1 MKFQAFPNDKPGKPI
16 ENLNPS
22 TMTIRSFAVL
32 ALLILAGFLG
42 NYFTIPLFFGADFLF
57 GSMAVLL
64 VLYFYG
70 LGWGM
75 FAAVITHS
83 YTYFL
88 WGHPYGFLNFTC
100 EALFVGIFLKRG
112 RGNLLGLVGLFWL
125 FVGMPLAWIEHGLV
139 MHMGTVSTAFIMLK
153 QAINGVFN
161 AMLVSLAVCYLP
173 LGRLFQRL
181 QLPPKV
187 TLRESLFNLLVMMVL
202 LPALLLTILESKHE
216 KERLETGA
224 MSELQSLSANVQF
237 HLRSWYQL
245 HLRGVQELAALAGQS
260 SMTPSAQLQHDA
272 EVLNHSFPDFLTMH
286 VENAEGRSIAF
297 DPLRNERGEST
308 VGLDFS
314 ERPWFQEIKAKR
326 QPLVSEV
333 FVGHLAIF
341 SPIVNLCVPV
351 FRENHWLGCATG
363 TLDLKRVQEMLRP
376 YRSDKGAILTLT
388 DPQGRIIASTAPRRT
403 PMQLWD
409 RKKTGLVQPL
419 DALMYLWQ
427 PDDKKLPSMSRWKES
442 FYVQE
447 TLMGPELP
455 WKLTAEVP
463 VAPLQSVL
471 YTIYVK
477 NLAVMACLTT
487 LALLLSLMVSRG
499 LTRPLT
505 ELAQVTANLPEK
517 LSGAASLDW
526 PASSA
531 REVDS
536 LIGNFKSMTKAL
548 ESNFYKLQVQSD
560 ELTQANRGLAQEI
573 LERQQAEEALRE
585 SEGYLKTILGSIQT
599 GVIVIDAETHE
610 IVDANKVASDLI
622 GITKEK
628 MVGASCHKFICPREK
643 GQCPITDLGQV
654 IDNSERILLDWRGEK
669 VPIIKSVVSVVLH
682 GRKCLLESFIDIS
695 ERKRTEET
703 LERLRREN
711 ELILDSAGEGIL
723 GLDLQGRHT
732 FVNPAA
738 GRMLGYKV
746 EELVGRRS
754 HSIWHHTKPDG
765 SPYPAEECQ
774 ILSSY
779 KDGIIHSVADEVF
792 WRKDGTSFPAE
803 YHSTPI
809 VEKGNLVGAV
819 VIFTDI
825 TERKRIE
832 EERRRL
838 EERLRR
844 AEKMEAMGT
853 LAGGVAHDLNNV
865 LGVLVGY
872 SELLLM
878 EIPEGNPLRSHVSNI
893 RQSGHRAAAII
904 QDLLTLARRG
914 VAVSE
919 VVNLDD
925 VISDCFK
932 TPEFEKLKADHPQVR
947 FKYHPDQDLMN
958 VKGSPVHLSKTIMNL
973 FFNAAEAISD
983 HGEVTIRVEN
993 RYLDRP
999 IRGYD
1004 DIREGDYV
1012 VLSVSDNG
1020 NGISSKDIGMIFEP
1034 FYTKK
1039 VMGRSGTGLGLAV
1052 VWGTVKDH
1060 GGYIDVRSEE
1070 GKGSTFTLY
1079 FPVTR
1084 EEKTKGQPSVS
1095 PDLYRG
1101 RGESILVVDDVKE
1114 QRELAAIMLSRLGY
1128 RVNAVSSGEE
1138 AVTYLKTNRVDLLVL
1153 DMIMAPGIDGLETY
1167 ERALE
1172 INPNHRAILVSGF
1185 SETDRVK
1192 KAQNLGAGSY
1202 VRKPYIIEKIGL
1214 AVRRELDR

>member
-1 MKFQAFPNDKPGKPI
+1 MNFQVFLRDRPGKLI
-16 ENLNPS
+16 ENINKS
-22 TMTIRSFAVL
+22 AMTARSFTAL

-75 FAAVITHS
+75 FAAVMTHG

-112 RGNLLGLVGLFWL
+112 HGNLLGLVGLFWL
-125 FVGMPLAWIEHGLV
+125 LVGMPLAWIEHGLV

-161 AMLVSLAVCYLP
+161 AMLVSLAICYLP
-173 LGRLFQRL
+173 LGRFFQRL
-181 QLPPKV
+181 QLSPKV

-202 LPALLLTILESKHE
+202 FPALLLTMLESKHE

-224 MSELQSLSANVQF
+224 VSELQSLSANVQF
-237 HLRSWYQL
+237 HLGSWYQL
-245 HLRGVQELAALAGQS
+245 HLQGVKELAVLAGRS
-260 SMTPSAQLQHDA
+260 AMTPSAQLQHET
-272 EVLNHSFPDFLTMH
+272 EVLNHSFPDFRTMH

-297 DPLRNERGEST
+297 EPRRNERGEST
-308 VGLDFS
+308 LDLDFS
-314 ERPWFQEIKAKR
+314 RRSWFQEMKAKR

-388 DPQGRIIASTAPRRT
+388 DPQGRIIASTAPERK

-409 RKKTGLVQPL
+409 RKKAGVLQPL
-419 DALMYLWQ
+419 DTRMYLWQ

-477 NLAVMACLTT
+477 NLGIMACLTT
-487 LALLLSLMVSRG
+487 LALLLSLLVSGG
-499 LTRPLT
+499 LTRPLAK
-505 ELAQVTANLPEK
+505 LAQFTANLPEK
-517 LSGAASLDW
+517 LSGAENLDW
-526 PASSA
+526 PTSSA

-536 LIGNFKSMTKAL
+536 LISNFKSMTKAL
-548 ESNFYKLQVQSD
+548 EVNFYKLQVQSD
-560 ELTQANRGLAQEI
+560 ELTQANRGLAQEV
-573 LERQQAEEALRE
+573 LERQQVEEALRE

-599 GVIVIDAETHE
+599 GAIVIDAETHE
-610 IVDANKVASDLI
+610 IIDANKVALDLI
-622 GITKEK
+622 GIAKEK
-628 MVGASCHKFICPREK
+628 MVGVSCHQFICPREK
-643 GQCPITDLGQV
+643 GQCPITDLAQV
-654 IDNSERILLDWRGEK
+654 IDNSERILLDGHGEK
-669 VPIIKSVVSVVLH
+669 IPIIKSVVPVVLH
-682 GRKCLLESFIDIS
+682 GRRCLLESFINIS
-695 ERKRTEET
+695 ERKKAEEEIKYTLSLLNAT
-703 LERLRREN
+703 LESTTDGVLVINRDGKIERCNRKFVQMWRIPESIIASGADNQALAFVLDQLMDPERFLAKVK
-711 ELILDSAGEGIL
+711 ELYSQPLAESYDVVEFK
-723 GLDLQGRHT
+723 DGRI
-732 FVNPAA
+732 FERYSQPQRIGDAI
-738 GRMLGYKV
+738 
-746 EELVGRRS
+746 VGRV
-754 HSIWHHTKPDG
+754 W
-765 SPYPAEECQ
+765 
-774 ILSSY
+774 
-779 KDGIIHSVADEVF
+779 
-792 WRKDGTSFPAE
+792 SFRD
-803 YHSTPI
+803 
-809 VEKGNLVGAV
+809 V
-819 VIFTDI
+819 
-825 TERKRIE
+825 TERRRIE
-832 EERRRL
+832 EERQRL

-878 EIPEGNPLRSHVSNI
+878 EISEENPLRSHVSNI
-893 RQSGHRAAAII
+893 LQSGHRAAAII

-914 VAVSE
+914 VTVSE
-919 VVNLDD
+919 IVNLNE

-932 TPEFEKLKADHPQVR
+932 TPEFEKLKA
-947 FKYHPDQDLMN
+947 YHPRVNFKNHPAQDLMN

-973 FFNAAEAISD
+973 LLNAAEAISD
-983 HGEVTIRVEN
+983 HGEVTILVEN
-993 RYLDRP
+993 RYLDKP

-1012 VLSVSDNG
+1012 VLRISDNG
-1020 NGISSKDIGMIFEP
+1020 KGISSKDIGKIFEP

-1039 VMGRSGTGLGLAV
+1039 IMGRSGTGLGLAV

-1070 GKGSTFTLY
+1070 GKGSIFTLY

-1084 EEKTKGQPSVS
+1084 EEKTKGQPSIS
-1095 PDLYRG
+1095 PESYQG

-1114 QRELAAIMLSRLGY
+1114 QRELAATMLSRLGY

-1153 DMIMAPGIDGLETY
+1153 DMIMDPGMDGLETY
-1167 ERALE
+1167 QRALE
-1172 INPNHRAILVSGF
+1172 LNPKHRAVIVSGF

-1192 KAQNLGAGSY
+1192 KAQGLGAGAY
-1202 VRKPYIIEKIGL
+1202 VRKPYIQEKIGL